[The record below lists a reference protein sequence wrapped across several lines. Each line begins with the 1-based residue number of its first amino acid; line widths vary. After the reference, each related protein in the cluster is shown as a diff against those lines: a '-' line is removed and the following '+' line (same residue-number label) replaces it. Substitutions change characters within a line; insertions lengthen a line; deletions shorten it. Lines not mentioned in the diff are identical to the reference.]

1 MNKPLL
7 SVVIPTWN
15 RAHVVC
21 EAIESALN
29 QHDRKVEVIVVDDC
43 STDETAELVKRAFG

>member
-1 MNKPLL
+1 MPVLRKMNKPLL

-21 EAIESALN
+21 EAVESAL
-29 QHDRKVEVIVVDDC
+29 HATVSR
-43 STDETAELVKRAFG
+43 G